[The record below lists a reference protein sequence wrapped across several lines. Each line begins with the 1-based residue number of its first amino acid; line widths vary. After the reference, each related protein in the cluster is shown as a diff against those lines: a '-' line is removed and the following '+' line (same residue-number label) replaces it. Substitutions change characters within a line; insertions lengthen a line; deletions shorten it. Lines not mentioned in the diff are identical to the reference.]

1 MTQPVKVVVVVVDI
15 VVVVT
20 VDIVVAFVVAII
32 IGPRNLT
39 INHGQNQVSNNW
51 DIVLVFVVVVFVGDD
66 DVVVVDPKVWSKSG
80 QQ

>member
-1 MTQPVKVVVVVVDI
+1 MTQPVRVVVVVVDI

-39 INHGQNQVSNNW
+39 INHGQNQVSNN
-51 DIVLVFVVVVFVGDD
+51 
-66 DVVVVDPKVWSKSG
+66 
-80 QQ
+80 

>member
-1 MTQPVKVVVVVVDI
+1 MNFLSMFFFTWRNVQQILKLPQKCKTRLFSIVTQPVKV

-39 INHGQNQVSNNW
+39 INHGQNQVSNN
-51 DIVLVFVVVVFVGDD
+51 
-66 DVVVVDPKVWSKSG
+66 
-80 QQ
+80 

>member
-1 MTQPVKVVVVVVDI
+1 MNFLSMFFFTRRHVQQILKLPQKCKTRLFSIVTQPVKVVVVVDI

-39 INHGQNQVSNNW
+39 INHGQNQVSNN
-51 DIVLVFVVVVFVGDD
+51 
-66 DVVVVDPKVWSKSG
+66 
-80 QQ
+80 